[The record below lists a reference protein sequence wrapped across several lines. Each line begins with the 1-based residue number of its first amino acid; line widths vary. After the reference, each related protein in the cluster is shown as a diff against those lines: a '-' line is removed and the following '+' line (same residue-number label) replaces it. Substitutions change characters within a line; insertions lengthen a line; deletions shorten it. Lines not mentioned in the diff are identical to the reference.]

1 MRSGPL
7 RFAANAGKTACV
19 SVRPGNCWKVTA
31 FPGEA
36 ERMVQQASPLI
47 DFAESPQD
55 NSEPAGG
62 NDSVIE
68 HESWSKLVVPP
79 VIVSRERPF
88 KARSR
93 ANVIALE
100 PASYAK
106 DVPCPTRSWKSGRVL
121 GVTQCSYRH
130 LAHWREVGP
139 HKASQPHAVIG
150 REPCSGVLDPRDKL
164 AGARKRSNRLR
175 LAVPASVK

>member
-7 RFAANAGKTACV
+7 RFSANAGKAACI
-19 SVRPGNCWKVTA
+19 SVCPRDCWNVTA

-36 ERMVQQASPLI
+36 ERVVQQASPLI

-55 NSEPAGG
+55 DSQPAGG
-62 NDSVIE
+62 HDPVIE
-68 HESWSKLVVPP
+68 HESWSKLVIPLV
-79 VIVSRERPF
+79 VISCERLF

-106 DVPCPTRSWKSGRVL
+106 NVPGPARRWKSGGMP
-121 GVTQCSYRH
+121 GVTYRRYRH
-130 LAHWREVGP
+130 LAHRRKVSAHE
-139 HKASQPHAVIG
+139 ASQPHAIIG
-150 REPCSGVLDPRDKL
+150 REPRGGVLDSRDKL
-164 AGARKRSNRLR
+164 ACARKRGDRLR
-175 LAVPASVK
+175 LAVPATMK

>member
-1 MRSGPL
+1 
-7 RFAANAGKTACV
+7 
-19 SVRPGNCWKVTA
+19 
-31 FPGEA
+31 
-36 ERMVQQASPLI
+36 MVQQASPLI

-100 PASYAK
+100 PASYDK
-106 DVPCPTRSWKSGRVL
+106 DVPFPTRSWQSGRVL
-121 GVTQCSYRH
+121 GITQYSYRS
-130 LAHWREVGP
+130 LAHWREDG
-139 HKASQPHAVIG
+139 HTQPT
-150 REPCSGVLDPRDKL
+150 PP
-164 AGARKRSNRLR
+164 
-175 LAVPASVK
+175 